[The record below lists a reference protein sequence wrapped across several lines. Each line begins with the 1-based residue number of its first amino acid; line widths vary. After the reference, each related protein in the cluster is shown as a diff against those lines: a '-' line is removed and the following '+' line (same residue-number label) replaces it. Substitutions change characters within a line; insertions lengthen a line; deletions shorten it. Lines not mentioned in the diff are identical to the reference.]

1 MSKKKK
7 NSTIKSYSIFGNIS
21 IHLNLSKTRSDKFL
35 KCLVNISIVNL
46 MWDWYP
52 NKITEKHLNILSVR
66 HLLSCV
72 PVSVVP
78 RYNNVEG

>member
-1 MSKKKK
+1 M
-7 NSTIKSYSIFGNIS
+7 
-21 IHLNLSKTRSDKFL
+21 